1 MPDRFQ
7 ICAETVGDEDK
18 LYYCT
23 DDISMTPDSHGR
35 VFIQLNTSIPTS
47 TPGSS
52 SLKPH
57 RRYKAIITGKNQA
70 GERNSTGDIH
80 FSKPNFMKN
89 MHIDD
94 SFLDYTF
101 NVHLLHL

>member
-7 ICAETVGDEDK
+7 ICAKTVENENELD
-18 LYYCT
+18 YCT
-23 DDISMTPDSHGR
+23 DEIAMTPDSYGR
-35 VFIQLNTSIPTS
+35 VFIQLNASVPTS
-47 TPGSS
+47 TAGSS

-80 FSKPNFMKN
+80 FSKPNFMKKE
-89 MHIDD
+89 HGYRR
-94 SFLDYTF
+94 FVF
-101 NVHLLHL
+101 GLHF

>member
-7 ICAETVGDEDK
+7 ICAKTVENENELDYFTDE
-18 LYYCT
+18 
-23 DDISMTPDSHGR
+23 ISMTPDSHGR

-80 FSKPNFMKN
+80 FSKPNFMKKE
-89 MHIDD
+89 HAYRR
-94 SFLDYTF
+94 FVF
-101 NVHLLHL
+101 GLHF